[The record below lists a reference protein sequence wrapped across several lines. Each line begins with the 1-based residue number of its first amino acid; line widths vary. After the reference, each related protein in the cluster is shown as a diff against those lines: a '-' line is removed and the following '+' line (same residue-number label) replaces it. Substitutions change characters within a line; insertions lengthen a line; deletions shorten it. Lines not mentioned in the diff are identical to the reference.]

1 MVLEV
6 RPGQSLSAFHMRLRR
21 SLKGRGTVRR
31 GNPSAREVRE
41 IGGRDSRRRGGVV
54 WKDLPRLVRA
64 EPLSDMT
71 PQATQTSVLGL
82 NHDVGA
88 MLSIHKSSNLF
99 FLLAFLITKPFHLA
113 SEADER

>member
-1 MVLEV
+1 M
-6 RPGQSLSAFHMRLRR
+6 
-21 SLKGRGTVRR
+21 
-31 GNPSAREVRE
+31 RE
-41 IGGRDSRRRGGVV
+41 IGGRDSRRQGDVV
-54 WKDLPRLVRA
+54 WKDLPRLARA
-64 EPLSDMT
+64 EPVSDMT
-71 PQATQTSVLGL
+71 PLAMQTPVLDL